1 MSEFI
6 KKCDDDD
13 HLITDVDD
21 RISFNDD
28 EDLDVIMTDDIDI
41 EEKLEEIENLRMF
54 TGIIIIIIITT
65 TNITIITI
73 ITIYH
78 YHHQKTIEQISYEI

>member
-6 KKCDDDD
+6 KKRGDDD

-28 EDLDVIMTDDIDI
+28 EDLEVIMTDDIDI

-54 TGIIIIIIITT
+54 TGIIIIITIIIIA
-65 TNITIITI
+65 TNITIITAIIIIII
-73 ITIYH
+73 ITII
-78 YHHQKTIEQISYEI
+78 TIIRKL